1 MKRLNRINASPA
13 LKMIVVHLNNNV
25 LQWVDENEHVSDP
38 VENTVVLT
46 TEGVRMDEV
55 SQAAALDAGSISI
68 HEGFTG
74 RCETK

>member
-1 MKRLNRINASPA
+1 MNASPA
-13 LKMIVVHLNNNV
+13 LKIIVIHLNNNM

-38 VENTVVLT
+38 VENAVVLT